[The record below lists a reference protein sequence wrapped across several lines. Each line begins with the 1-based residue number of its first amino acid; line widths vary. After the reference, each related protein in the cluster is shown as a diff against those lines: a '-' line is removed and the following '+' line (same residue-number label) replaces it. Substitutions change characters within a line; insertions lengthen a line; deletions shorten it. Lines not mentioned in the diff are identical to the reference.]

1 MQPDVKKV
9 PEASNRFFSTNL
21 FFLLLLNLI
30 VKPFWIFGIDRSAQ
44 NAVGASEYGLY
55 YALFN
60 FTLIFNILLDCGVTN
75 FNNREISFHPQLAG
89 KYFANILSIKLMLV
103 VVYAIVTVAVALTM
117 GYGHRQ
123 LNLLYILIINQFLS
137 SLVMFIRSNLN
148 ALHHFGLDSVLSVLD
163 KLVMILLGS
172 ALLWTPLR
180 KNFTIETFA
189 EAQTLSYMA
198 TVVVS
203 LIFLSRKTVR
213 LRVKFDRIL
222 SLSMLKRSFPYA
234 LMVLLMTAYSRID
247 SVVIDRLLPNGS
259 KAAGI
264 YAQAFRLL
272 DAANMFPYLFAS
284 LLLPIF
290 SRMVKQKADLTPFL
304 GFSFLL
310 LVVPVIAIAVPTIAH
325 RGQIINLLYHEHADL
340 SSPVLGLLMISYIFI
355 SVGYVFGTL
364 LTANGNIKELNMI
377 SGAALATCLA
387 IQVVLVPRLGV
398 VGAAIGNIAVNLMV
412 AVVQVMISVKKF
424 HLSVS
429 KTMAFRF
436 VAYLLFCPLA
446 TLVLIN
452 MHKSITFSYILSIAV
467 SLGFALVLKLIDIK
481 QLLATFTTEN
491 KPNVKG

>member
-1 MQPDVKKV
+1 VQPDVKKV

-189 EAQTLSYMA
+189 AAQTLSYIA

-290 SRMVKQKADLTPFL
+290 SRMVKQKADLAPFL

-340 SSPVLGLLMISYIFI
+340 SAPVLGLLMISYIFI

-452 MHKSITFSYILSIAV
+452 MHKSITFSYILSIAL

>member
-1 MQPDVKKV
+1 MKKI
-9 PEASNRFFSTNL
+9 PEVSNRFFSTNL
-21 FFLLLLNLI
+21 FLLLLLNLI

-44 NAVGASEYGLY
+44 NALGASDYGLY

-89 KYFANILSIKLMLV
+89 KYFANILSIKLMLS
-103 VVYAIVTVAVALTM
+103 VVYVAITVAVALGM
-117 GYGHRQ
+117 GYGHHQ
-123 LNLLYILIINQFLS
+123 LGLLFILAVNQFLS

-163 KLVMILLGS
+163 KLIMILLGS
-172 ALLWTPLR
+172 VLLWTPLR
-180 KNFTIETFA
+180 KNFTIEAFA
-189 EAQTLSYMA
+189 VAQTLSYMA
-198 TVVVS
+198 TVAVS
-203 LIFLSRKTVR
+203 LIFLTRTTGR
-213 LRVKFDRIL
+213 LRIKFDRVL
-222 SLSMLKRSFPYA
+222 SLSMLKNSLPYA
-234 LMVLLMTAYSRID
+234 LMVLLMTAYSRLD

-259 KAAGI
+259 EAAGI

-272 DAANMFPYLFAS
+272 DAANMLPFLFAS

-290 SRMVKQKADLTPFL
+290 SGMIKQKREFGPFL
-304 GFSFLL
+304 NFSFLL
-310 LVVPVIAIAVPTIAH
+310 LVVPVVAIAIPTIAH
-325 RGQIINLLYHEHADL
+325 RAPIINLLYHEHVDL
-340 SSPVLGLLMISYIFI
+340 SAPVLGLLMISYIFI

-452 MHKSITFSYILSIAV
+452 MHKSITFSYILSIAL

>member
-103 VVYAIVTVAVALTM
+103 VVYAVVTVAVALTM

-222 SLSMLKRSFPYA
+222 SLSMLKKSFPYA

-340 SSPVLGLLMISYIFI
+340 SAPVLGLLMISYIFI

>member
-1 MQPDVKKV
+1 VQPDVKKV

-222 SLSMLKRSFPYA
+222 SLSMLKKSSPYA

-340 SSPVLGLLMISYIFI
+340 SAPVLGLLMISYIFI

-387 IQVVLVPRLGV
+387 VQVVLVPRLGV